1 MAAVPP
7 LTMTSF
13 ARPAFLRGRGP
24 APAAAVVQPAT
35 AALSAPRER
44 GRRQV
49 VAVVLAVYLLAI
61 FEGALRK
68 YVAPQFSQYIYF
80 IRDPIVVLAY
90 LLATRHALWPRG
102 ERLFIIGVAMGGLG
116 VLLVLLQM
124 ATGGASDLRLLL
136 GAYGWRSYF
145 LYVPLAFL
153 VAEQFTYN
161 DLKLFARVTL
171 VLAIPMAVLVV
182 AQFMS
187 PLNAPINVGLAEEKE
202 LQFQGMNINGT
213 RVRATGTFSSN
224 AGLQQFIGTALAL
237 AIAALLQPARHRLV
251 PLPVVLAASAA
262 ILTSVA
268 FSGSRGTV
276 MLSGL
281 LAVVAV
287 GIGVVGHGSMRAK
300 ALTIPVCV
308 AGAALILA
316 PMLFPDAVQ
325 AFVDRWNHASE
336 YEGARIEGGV
346 WGRALLPL
354 IDFLRLV
361 GEVPLFGYGLGYG
374 GNASILM
381 RATIDGVAVGFLAE
395 ADFSRHMVD
404 LGPLV
409 GAGYIAYRFIVTT
422 WAVRRVLAATRHA
435 SDPLPMML
443 FGYAGYT
450 IVLGQIAGHGS
461 INVYGWL
468 FIGMCVAAARV
479 ALQQPG
485 RGLSAPALTA
495 VPAPAAPLVASAP
508 RPQRP
513 RASRELA
520 QPRGRRP
527 C

>member
-7 LTMTSF
+7 LTMTSI

-24 APAAAVVQPAT
+24 APAAVVVQPAPVG
-35 AALSAPRER
+35 LSAPRER

-49 VAVVLAVYLLAI
+49 IAVIVVVYLLAI

-80 IRDPIVVLAY
+80 IRDPVVVFAY
-90 LLATRHALWPRG
+90 LLATRHSLWPRG
-102 ERLFIIGVAMGGLG
+102 ERLFTIGVAMGGVG
-116 VLLVLLQM
+116 VLLVMVQM
-124 ATGGASDLRLLL
+124 ATGGTTDLRLLL

-153 VAEQFTYN
+153 VAEQFTHE
-161 DLKLFARVTL
+161 DLRRFARLTL
-171 VLAIPMAVLVV
+171 ILAIPMAVLAV

-187 PLNAPINVGLAEEKE
+187 PLNAPINVGTAEEKE

-224 AGLQQFIGTALAL
+224 AGLQQFIGTALAI
-237 AIAALLQPARHRLV
+237 AIAALLQPAKRRLA
-251 PLPVVLAASAA
+251 PLPVVLVAIAAL
-262 ILTSVA
+262 LTSVA

-281 LAVVAV
+281 LALVAV
-287 GIGVVGHGSMRAK
+287 AIGVIGHGSMRAK
-300 ALTIPVCV
+300 ALTIPLCV
-308 AGAALILA
+308 AGGAVLLA
-316 PMLFPDAVQ
+316 PMLFPDAIE
-325 AFVDRWNHASE
+325 AFIDRWNHASKFE
-336 YEGARIEGGV
+336 SANIEGGV
-346 WGRALLPL
+346 WGRALMPL
-354 IDFLRLV
+354 FDFVRLV
-361 GEVPLFGYGLGYG
+361 GEVPIFGYGLGYG

-381 RATIDGVAVGFLAE
+381 RATIDGVVVGILAE
-395 ADFSRHMVD
+395 VDFSRHMVD

-409 GAGYIAYRFIVTT
+409 GGAYIIFRFAVTAWAGRQ
-422 WAVRRVLAATRHA
+422 VLAATRHA
-435 SDPLPMML
+435 GDPLPMML

-468 FIGMCVAAARV
+468 FIGLSVAAARAALRQPKRVVTATPV
-479 ALQQPG
+479 AAQAP
-485 RGLSAPALTA
+485 SAPP
-495 VPAPAAPLVASAP
+495 PAGLRAARLRAP
-508 RPQRP
+508 R
-513 RASRELA
+513 ELLD
-520 QPRGRRP
+520 GRRP